1 MGINFAVQPNLCRDY
16 VDSTRGVVR
25 CVDYLTDKEQP
36 QGSIQSEDG
45 RPHNCGPRRPAL
57 QEDEGENIHQFTPTE
72 LLTLG
77 LSDPEDIL
85 TKTEPHAPEDTIPK
99 TRTVI

>member
-1 MGINFAVQPNLCRDY
+1 MGIKFAVQPNLCCDY

-25 CVDYLTDKEQP
+25 CVNYLTDKEQP

-45 RPHNCGPRRPAL
+45 RPHTCGPRRPAL
-57 QEDEGENIHQFTPTE
+57 QEDEGGNIHQCIPKIC
-72 LLTLG
+72 LPWG
-77 LSDPEDIL
+77 CDPEDIF

-99 TRTVI
+99 TWTVI